1 MRYMKKVEKEEVIEG
16 ELKVYELGYLLVP
29 TLGEEEAPSV
39 YGNMKELISNLG
51 GQFIMDDMPK
61 LIPLAYTMDKVIQ
74 NVRHKFDSAYFGW
87 VKFEISAD
95 KVETL
100 KKKLDL
106 DINVIRFLIIKTV
119 RENTITGKR
128 FGEKSLIKKRNS
140 QKEGEEVV
148 EINKE
153 EIDKEI
159 DAMVVE

>member
-1 MRYMKKVEKEEVIEG
+1 MKKVEKEEVIEG

-39 YGNMKELISNLG
+39 YGNIKELISNLG

-61 LIPLAYTMDKVIQ
+61 LIPLAYTMDKIIQ

-87 VKFEISAD
+87 VKFDMQGD
-95 KVETL
+95 KVEEL

-106 DINVIRFLIIKTV
+106 DTNLVRFLITKTV
-119 RENTITGKR
+119 RENTVAGKR
-128 FGEKSLIKKRNS
+128 FGDRTFIKKRPTTVR
-140 QKEGEEVV
+140 KEGEEVV

-159 DAMVVE
+159 DAMIEA